1 MFLLSC
7 DQKQNTGSE
16 AKKLRKS
23 VHTLLDN
30 FFLSFKQRNERIFG
44 EKKKSRIIRST
55 KTKRRHSYLPLT
67 VCTVGTVLALSE
79 ENCYWGQC
87 GSTQVVDVVV
97 SVVDV
102 GIGEERHGLL
112 LLHLLHHAAV
122 LTVVDSAELARSAQ
136 QLRSTRRRMF

>member
-1 MFLLSC
+1 M
-7 DQKQNTGSE
+7 
-16 AKKLRKS
+16 
-23 VHTLLDN
+23 
-30 FFLSFKQRNERIFG
+30 
-44 EKKKSRIIRST
+44 
-55 KTKRRHSYLPLT
+55 PLT

-87 GSTQVVDVVV
+87 GSIQVVDVVV

-112 LLHLLHHAAV
+112 LLHLFHQAAV
-122 LTVVDSAELARSAQ
+122 LTVVDTEELARSAQ